1 VIAHIMGA
9 PVEELLTPLAGGV
22 GAGMLLL
29 ARMWVVAHVRR
40 G

>member
-22 GAGMLLL
+22 GAGVLLL
-29 ARMWVVAHVRR
+29 ARIWVVTHTRR

>member
-22 GAGMLLL
+22 GAGVLLL
-29 ARMWVVAHVRR
+29 ARMWIVSQVRR